1 MWYCLMVL
9 GRCLTIT
16 RVNKQPTRWQSLVV
30 PRQPCCFPLSILKE
44 GRGASL
50 VAQTVQNLPAIQETW
65 IQSLDREHP
74 VKKGMATHS
83 SILAWRIP
91 WTKKSGGL
99 QFMGSQ
105 RVRHN
110 WMNYHRHIHSKNY
123 MRYSTLHY
131 KIGSALDDFAQLQ
144 AHVHIYSGWSL
155 AMQFWVG

>member
-1 MWYCLMVL
+1 MPHNHEGEQTAYT
-9 GRCLTIT
+9 LTKPGCSQT
-16 RVNKQPTRWQSLVV
+16 TMLFSTFNRVFKG
-30 PRQPCCFPLSILKE
+30 

-50 VAQTVQNLPAIQETW
+50 AAQTVQNLPATQETW

-74 VKKGMATHS
+74 VEKGMATHS

-110 WMNYHRHIHSKNY
+110 WMNYHRYIHSKNY

-144 AHVHIYSGWSL
+144 AHVRIYSGWSL